1 MQHRR
6 QLSRQPRL
14 QYPPTF
20 EPVACSPCVR
30 AAARRAHHMSVGPQ
44 SRHCAPLRP
53 QGHATS
59 CDSFRATP
67 LWQDCVSAVSATLSP
82 PLCTV
87 TRANGLHHYLPLES
101 LFLLCTRRVRPVY
114 SCSRRQTM
122 GVVMQDHASRVHYRP
137 WQSNKPPAN
146 EPTILCSMRSC
157 DITSNWTGCVG
168 KQNKFGISQYT
179 SFSSALPRHTHEMQ
193 FADVNKTSALTTW
206 CCCTV
211 KQQAPQRC
219 GGKSATGKP
228 LRALLQDT
236 TAQVRLRA
244 RELAN
249 YAKYVTRVLPFG
261 LVVTVDSH
269 HHPKC

>member
-53 QGHATS
+53 QGHATF

-122 GVVMQDHASRVHYRP
+122 GVVMQDQASRVHYRP

-146 EPTILCSMRSC
+146 ELTILCSMRSS
-157 DITSNWTGCVG
+157 DQISNWTGCVG
-168 KQNKFGISQYT
+168 KQNKFGITNTRAFQVRCHGTLTKCSLQMST
-179 SFSSALPRHTHEMQ
+179 RHLLLRHGAAVQSSNRRRNDAAENR
-193 FADVNKTSALTTW
+193 
-206 CCCTV
+206 
-211 KQQAPQRC
+211 QQASRC
-219 GGKSATGKP
+219 ARCCRTQQLKCACEH
-228 LRALLQDT
+228 ANLQT
-236 TAQVRLRA
+236 MQST
-244 RELAN
+244 
-249 YAKYVTRVLPFG
+249 
-261 LVVTVDSH
+261 
-269 HHPKC
+269 